1 MRWVIFKK
9 NTRLG
14 FSARLQLLFI
24 VFLVSGICVK
34 YLSAGSVQIT
44 YNVGPCEGNTEM
56 SHTRTGQKATFHV
69 FVEEISIQSRKFC
82 EPNDP
87 VDCDRD

>member
-1 MRWVIFKK
+1 MLVY
-9 NTRLG
+9 
-14 FSARLQLLFI
+14 SCCLLF
-24 VFLVSGICVK
+24 FLVSGICVK